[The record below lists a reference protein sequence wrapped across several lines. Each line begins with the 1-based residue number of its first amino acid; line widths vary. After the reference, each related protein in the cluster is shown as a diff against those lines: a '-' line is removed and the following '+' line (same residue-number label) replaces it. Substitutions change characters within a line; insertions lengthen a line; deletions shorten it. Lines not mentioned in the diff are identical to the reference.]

1 MADLLYSNIDLSS
14 SGHKLT
20 KFHDLVKK
28 NEVEKKG
35 IFYTFSQTQQFL
47 DFEGLRRSPYWK
59 PKAPMGKNMYYHVLR
74 TQPESFNLFAET
86 LIFAF

>member
-1 MADLLYSNIDLSS
+1 MQLCDFYKIHSFLADLLYSNIDLSS

-20 KFHDLVKK
+20 KFHAKFHAK
-28 NEVEKKG
+28 
-35 IFYTFSQTQQFL
+35 FQQFL
-47 DFEGLRRSPYWK
+47 DFEGLRRSPNWK
-59 PKAPMGKNMYYHVLR
+59 PKAPMDENMYYHILR

>member
-1 MADLLYSNIDLSS
+1 M
-14 SGHKLT
+14 KL
-20 KFHDLVKK
+20 KK
-28 NEVEKKG
+28 KV

-47 DFEGLRRSPYWK
+47 DFEGLQRVPNWK
-59 PKAPMGKNMYYHVLR
+59 LKAPMDKNMYYYVLK